1 MDKII
6 KEVLTN
12 KKVRD
17 NAALLAL
24 VVTVMDAGAPWFQ

>member
-17 NAALLAL
+17 SVTMASL
-24 VVTVMDAGAPWFQ
+24 VVTVTAAGQPWWG

>member
-1 MDKII
+1 MDKVI

-17 NAALLAL
+17 NVAL
-24 VVTVMDAGAPWFQ
+24 VALVATVMDAGMPWFG

>member
-17 NAALLAL
+17 HVALVAL
-24 VVTVMDAGAPWFQ
+24 VVTVMDAGSPWFS